1 MAFFSFCLPNASSY
15 RSRSCFFLPVDSLTI
30 PIFSFDRSRE
40 KRILSMINNVD
51 IRSFLSFYIYKK
63 KGPKEGKKPG
73 KDEVDFLALFF
84 SQLVSSSNIPVLY
97 RHHGREIFFS
107 FLSSFQ
113 ALTEQERKKRIRP
126 RYIISDKSLIEK
138 SQLKDVYLL
147 KDFFRNE
154 NLHSQARLPLLN
166 RKSCDVISSSSRE
179 FPSNIFV
186 IHSSTFSNSSP
197 LDSIDFDCHINS
209 SNSHSHFYQSIC
221 DWITSTTRNS
231 D

>member
-84 SQLVSSSNIPVLY
+84 STRFFVKYSGLIPSPWKRY
-97 RHHGREIFFS
+97 FFS

-166 RKSCDVISSSSRE
+166 RKSCDVISSSNRE

>member
-84 SQLVSSSNIPVLY
+84 STRFFVKYSGLIPSPWK
-97 RHHGREIFFS
+97 RDFFS

-166 RKSCDVISSSSRE
+166 RKSCDVISSSNRE